1 MSEQQVKSAKQTI
14 EERFAAQRMNYSNE
28 ILTAVRMLEDVKTLV
43 KAKVIFLSAR
53 QRLLEDHH
61 VVIENYNK
69 QAKKYRETKAQEIMN
84 ASNNMAVRLNE
95 REKDKYVD
103 GQPVI
108 SGIKAAMDLLQNQS
122 NFLSESIKT
131 IDQVLFSLK
140 VRIDVEKMLNGD

>member
-1 MSEQQVKSAKQTI
+1 MSEQQQKTSKQVI
-14 EERFAAQRMNYSNE
+14 EEKFSAQRRDYSNE
-28 ILTAVRMLEDVKTLV
+28 ILTAVHMLEDVRQLV
-43 KAKVIFLSAR
+43 KAKVIFLSTR

-61 VVIENYNK
+61 MVIENYNK
-69 QAKKYRETKAQEIMN
+69 QAKKYRELKAQEIMN

-95 REKDKYVD
+95 REKDKYID
-103 GQPVI
+103 GQPTI
-108 SGIKAAMDLLQNQS
+108 SSIKAAMDLLQNQS